1 MQVFH
6 VTTPE
11 AWEAAQQAGA
21 YTTSTRGRTLAEEG
35 FVHCSAEHQVAGVRD
50 RYFADLPE
58 LLLLEIDTD
67 RLTSPWRVEEVPGS
81 GESFPHVYGPVDL
94 DAVTG
99 VRPIGGA
106 GEPWR

>member
-11 AWEAAQQAGA
+11 AWAEAQRAGA

-35 FVHCSAEHQVAGVRD
+35 FIHCSTEQQVDGVRG
-50 RYFADLPE
+50 RYFADLPR

-67 RLTSPWRVEEVPGS
+67 RLTSPWRVEEVPGT
-81 GESFPHVYGPVDL
+81 GESYPHVYGPVDL
-94 DAVTG
+94 GAVTD
-99 VRPIGGA
+99 VRPL
-106 GEPWR
+106 